1 MKNNILLI
9 GVITTFLN
17 TIIGLILSDY
27 SNFNMVFADVSIL
40 TTTGMVYYLF
50 QSSFADGFKIGLSF
64 FFLLS
69 GVARFLCAVFSSD
82 QMENNIAFIVFMCF
96 IAIEAISYFV
106 AKYLSSK

>member
-27 SNFNMVFADVSIL
+27 SNFNMIFADISIL
-40 TTTGMVYYLF
+40 LSTGVLYFLF

-69 GVARFLCAVFSSD
+69 GVARFLCAVFSSE
-82 QMENNIAFIVFMCF
+82 QMENNIAIIVFMCF
-96 IAIEAISYFV
+96 IAIEAISYFA